1 MSNTIVITGNLSKAL
16 HVAKN
21 PFQNTLELEI
31 NTEKTGTMT
40 IELFQETGNSVYRK
54 TIQVKRG
61 KNVIMLNDLSGL
73 KKGLYIVK
81 AGNDETS
88 LSSKVIKQ

>member
-1 MSNTIVITGNLSKAL
+1 M
-16 HVAKN
+16 KN

-31 NTEKTGTMT
+31 NAEKTGTMN

-54 TIQVKRG
+54 AVQVKRG
-61 KNVIMLNDLSGL
+61 KNIIMLNDLSNF

-81 AGNDETS
+81 VGNEETS